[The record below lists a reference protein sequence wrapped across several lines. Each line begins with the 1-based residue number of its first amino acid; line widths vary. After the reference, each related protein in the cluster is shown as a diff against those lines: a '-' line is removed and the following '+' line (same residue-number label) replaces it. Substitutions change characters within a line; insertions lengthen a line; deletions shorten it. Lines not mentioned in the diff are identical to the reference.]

1 LQSGLV
7 ECACARSVDPRF
19 RLPVLASVVDRYH
32 QIVVNTH
39 VRRFHITYAEY
50 FKDEATRRLADYFFE
65 KIYTLEGKAERDEL
79 AVKTYNRFKGMLS
92 QKSRE
97 RIENLLLLNEIT
109 DKLDREMAEVI
120 RKDKK
125 YIVKHDGIEHIDLK
139 KLPMLY
145 RKANDPEARIKQLK
159 LIILNLESFF
169 ELSKHPLAGVIMRP
183 VSVAARTVGAMK
195 LYRIFEE
202 GYNATKPVS
211 KEVFFEFTQYVRGHE
226 TQFLEKAYKRHI
238 HLL

>member
-1 LQSGLV
+1 M
-7 ECACARSVDPRF
+7 
-19 RLPVLASVVDRYH
+19 PVLSRVIDPYH

-39 VRRFHITYAEY
+39 VLRFHKTYAAY
-50 FKDEATRRLADYFFE
+50 FKDKSTRALADYFFE
-65 KIYTLEGKAERDEL
+65 KIYTLEGKAERDAL

-92 QKSRE
+92 AKSRE

-109 DKLDREMAEVI
+109 DELDSQMADVI

-125 YIVKHDGIEHIDLK
+125 YIVKSGGILHIDLK
-139 KLPMLY
+139 KLHTVY
-145 RKANDPEARIKQLK
+145 RKANDPETRIRQLR

-169 ELSKHPLAGVIMRP
+169 ELSKHPLAAVVMRP
-183 VSVAARTVGAMK
+183 VSLAARTVGAMK

-211 KEVFFEFTQYVRGHE
+211 KEVFFDFTRSVREHE
-226 TQFLEKAYKRHI
+226 TQFLEKAYKRRVE
-238 HLL
+238 LV